1 MREKEKEGN
10 EKAKKV
16 RKTVVDGGEKKRGI
30 KRDKN
35 RKK

>member
-16 RKTVVDGGEKKRGI
+16 RKTVVDGGEKKER
-30 KRDKN
+30 N
-35 RKK
+35 KKG